1 MWHLEIFKLCD
12 FEENSNFRL
21 NKDGIKKFM
30 DKWVELIHAENNG
43 ITIIKRISV
52 ITDAIIKG
60 VRENKAPNYKTV
72 IG

>member
-1 MWHLEIFKLCD
+1 
-12 FEENSNFRL
+12 
-21 NKDGIKKFM
+21 M